1 MPLQEQRS
9 APTMSDVFT
18 KKEVRSATIRP
29 DTFGLSSIELER
41 IVTLKEAARLSSESI
56 DTLRR
61 RHRDKIIQLSPR
73 RQGMRVKHA
82 LMLSAS

>member
-1 MPLQEQRS
+1 MFPELTS
-9 APTMSDVFT
+9 
-18 KKEVRSATIRP
+18 
-29 DTFGLSSIELER
+29 LELER
-41 IVTLKEAARLSSESI
+41 IVSLQEASRLSSESV